1 MALKNRFTKGTKGYN
16 GEVFVIPSVAA
27 SAVADIEAFAEAA
40 TPIGQLAVFD
50 ANTNELVTAA
60 LEEGQEFYVA
70 QRRTSANSTGAVE
83 IKRSSPYIYTKKGIF
98 AVDYVA
104 PVKEVKTITL
114 PGYTPKQGDEIT
126 IKVIETADQSHV
138 PPTFSFTYKVKAADT
153 LQKIYEGLRD
163 GILNHPEAVGIG
175 DDLFVTATASAAG
188 LVLTHKFDQASFRVA
203 TPGLAFDYAVVTNT
217 TPAVYGSGFYD
228 EVAQLEFEGE
238 VFDGVTTQFPG
249 DGLVPTDFGTTA
261 RFAAEGTNY
270 AKIQLNSYKH
280 EYSPTPVNRHHHLKH
295 LVLVPVQG
303 GAIHTYL
310 EGIFGLEEIEPA
322 G

>member
-16 GEVFVIPSVAA
+16 GEVFVIPAVAA
-27 SAVADIEAFAEAA
+27 SAVADIKAFSEAT

-50 ANTNELVTAA
+50 ANTHARIAVA
-60 LEEGQEFYVA
+60 LTEGQEFYIA
-70 QRRTSANSTGAVE
+70 QRRTSANSTGAIE
-83 IKRSSPYIYTKKGIF
+83 IKRSSPYIYTKKGVF

-104 PVKEVKTITL
+104 PVKEVKTVTL

-163 GILNHPEAVGIG
+163 AVLKHPEAVGIG
-175 DDLFVTATASAAG
+175 DDLFVTATAGAGG

-203 TPGLAFDYAVVTNT
+203 TPGLAFDYAVVANT

-238 VFDGVTTQFPG
+238 VFDGVTTQYPG
-249 DGLVPTDFGTTA
+249 DGLVPSDFGTTA
-261 RFAAEGTNY
+261 RFAAEGVNY
-270 AKIQLNSYKH
+270 AKIQLNSYKN
-280 EYSPTPVNRHHHLKH
+280 EYSPTPVNQHHHLKH
-295 LVLVPVQG
+295 LVLVPVQD

-310 EGIFGLEEIEPA
+310 EGIFGLEEI
-322 G
+322 GG